1 MIEII
6 RVPLK
11 KFYWQIRLTIFL
23 ICLLKIQRRA
33 FSLFWISLIDDERPP
48 SHLIQICLN
57 PISASEISL
66 NLKSKFRINPVK
78 AESRRTFK
86 NLSIPKAQAPQ
97 LPKKFK
103 LLKVALERKALVV
116 NPVLGFK
123 TRVLKF
129 LDTDEIIFDKMA
141 FFWPKCET
149 ILSIL
154 INFAVDWLLNGC
166 WSAWTCYDWS
176 KYPTLTTYLICNIG
190 HIN

>member
-1 MIEII
+1 MIVII

-11 KFYWQIRLTIFL
+11 IFNWQIRLTIFL

-103 LLKVALERKALVV
+103 LLKVAFERKALVV
-116 NPVLGFK
+116 NPGLSPTFAK
-123 TRVLKF
+123 TISSK
-129 LDTDEIIFDKMA
+129 
-141 FFWPKCET
+141 
-149 ILSIL
+149 
-154 INFAVDWLLNGC
+154 LN
-166 WSAWTCYDWS
+166 YE
-176 KYPTLTTYLICNIG
+176 KYPTYAIFKNHNILKKSIHTNVG
-190 HIN
+190 EIFFKLPIFKIA